1 MPKASKDGLVAAL
14 EIMVNTPA
22 VANIIRQGTLDK
34 LENSMMGGRK
44 DGMITMD
51 TALRELFNK
60 GVITGRAAYQAA
72 ITKKTF
78 EDIKDLEI

>member
-1 MPKASKDGLVAAL
+1 MDIAL
-14 EIMVNTPA
+14 
-22 VANIIRQGTLDK
+22 K
-34 LENSMMGGRK
+34 
-44 DGMITMD
+44 
-51 TALRELFNK
+51 ELFNK